1 MQTNTSSQT
10 SAQDSHPVRDFRA
23 YARIL
28 LKYAP
33 LIIGITI
40 ITTLIAAVYSFVAD
54 EVYEATVTLRI
65 QRESANLMPMLDS
78 TLYAGTRDLDYFQT
92 EMKLFKSRRLARA
105 VVAQLEQ
112 MRRPFQPEG
121 VADFEQRV
129 TLFMKKIDVRAE
141 PRTQLIHVTVE
152 DKDRLNARDYA
163 NLVAATFIRQR
174 IEDQMNTA
182 KHYRDYLHASI
193 TNQEEVI
200 KQRED
205 ELREFKRLNRY
216 DEQEAAAL
224 RKKLAQRQ
232 EDLAALERT
241 LYGTAPLSEAERYST
256 KEQIDTITA
265 AIADLRR
272 QIASNENTSVEIK
285 FLEQQVQTAQAQYQ
299 GLLQM
304 AERVNVLTSEFDPRT
319 TSIVDEAVL
328 PTKPSKP
335 RKTLNMLLG
344 MMFGV
349 ILGVSIAFF
358 AEYLDDTI
366 KSPNDIETVLRLPFL
381 GLIPSVTRNLSV
393 APVENIVESE
403 PKGTVAEA
411 YRAIRTN
418 ILFSSDR
425 QIKCI
430 VVTSS
435 GPGEGKTT
443 TAINIA
449 HVMARAGDRTLL
461 IDADMRRPRI
471 HKVFGIDGSAKGLS
485 NYLIGNASEDETCH
499 ASPAESLTVMI
510 AGPIPPNPVELL
522 NSPRLQRLI
531 EHMRARYDR
540 IIIDTPPVIAVTD
553 PAILSRLADAVILTV
568 HGGRAHRDVV
578 KRAAEVLRNVGGQIL
593 GVILNNVNIFRA
605 SYYDYYYYSYYRY
618 AYGYKYGYNARAG
631 KGKAAE
637 RKKTSA
643 PAADRATEV

>member
-1 MQTNTSSQT
+1 MQTEQT
-10 SAQDSHPVRDFRA
+10 TQPQAQGSHPVRDFRA

-54 EVYEATVTLRI
+54 EIYEATVTVRI
-65 QRESANLMPMLDS
+65 QRESANLVPALENA
-78 TLYAGTRDLDYFQT
+78 LYAGTRDLDYFQT
-92 EMKLFKSRRLARA
+92 EMKLFKSRRLATA
-105 VVAQLEQ
+105 VVSQLEQ

-129 TLFMKKIDVRAE
+129 TLFMKKINVRAE
-141 PRTQLIHVTVE
+141 PRTQLVYVTVE
-152 DKDRLNARDYA
+152 DKDRVNARDYA
-163 NLVAATFIRQR
+163 NLVAETFIRQR
-174 IEDQMNTA
+174 IQDHMENA
-182 KHYRDYLHASI
+182 RHYSDYLYVSI
-193 TNQEEVI
+193 TNQEEI
-200 KQRED
+200 IRLREE
-205 ELREFKRLNRY
+205 ELREFRQRNRY
-216 DEQEAAAL
+216 DELEADAL
-224 RKKLAQRQ
+224 RKKLVERQ
-232 EDLAALERT
+232 EDLAELERK
-241 LYGTAPLSEAERYST
+241 LYGATPLNEAERYST
-256 KEQIDTITA
+256 QEQIDAIKA
-265 AIADLRR
+265 SIADLRR
-272 QIASNENTSVEIK
+272 QIVSNENIRVEIK
-285 FLEQQVQTAQAQYQ
+285 IREQQVQTAQAQYQ

-304 AERVNVLTSEFDPRT
+304 YERVGVLSREFDPRT
-319 TSIVDEAVL
+319 TSIVDRAVL
-328 PTKPSKP
+328 PTKPAKP

-344 MMFGV
+344 MLFGV
-349 ILGVSIAFF
+349 VLGVSIAFF

-366 KSPNDIETVLRLPFL
+366 KSPNDIETILRLPFL
-381 GLIPSVTRNLSV
+381 GLIPSVTKNLSV

-471 HKVFGIDGSAKGLS
+471 HKVFGIDGTAKGLS
-485 NYLIGNASEDETCH
+485 NYLIGNATEAETCLRT
-499 ASPAESLTVMI
+499 SVDSLEVVI

-522 NSPRLQRLI
+522 NSPRLQSLM
-531 EHMRARYDR
+531 EHARGRYDR

-553 PAILSRLADAVILTV
+553 PAILSRMADAVILTV

-578 KRAAEVLRNVGGQIL
+578 KRAVEVLRNVGGQIL

-618 AYGYKYGYNARAG
+618 AYGYKYGYSSRSA
-631 KGKAAE
+631 KAAE
-637 RKKTSA
+637 RKKART
-643 PAADRATEV
+643 PAESNATEV

>member
-1 MQTNTSSQT
+1 M
-10 SAQDSHPVRDFRA
+10 RDVRA

-33 LIIGITI
+33 LIIGITV
-40 ITTLIAAVYSFVAD
+40 ITTLIAAIYSFVAD

-65 QRESANLMPMLDS
+65 QRESANLVPPLES

-92 EMKLFKSRRLARA
+92 EMKLFKSRRLAAA
-105 VVAQLEQ
+105 VVSQLEQ

-121 VADFEQRV
+121 VADFEERV

-141 PRTQLIHVTVE
+141 PRTQLIYVTVE
-152 DKDRLNARDYA
+152 DKDRVNARDYA
-163 NLVAATFIRQR
+163 NLVAETFIRQR
-174 IEDQMNTA
+174 IQDQMENA
-182 KHYRDYLHASI
+182 RHYSDYLYASI
-193 TNQEEVI
+193 TNQEEI
-200 KQRED
+200 IRLREE
-205 ELREFKRLNRY
+205 ELREFRRRNSYDELEAETLRKTLAKRL
-216 DEQEAAAL
+216 
-224 RKKLAQRQ
+224 
-232 EDLAALERT
+232 EDLAEHERK
-241 LYGTAPLSEAERYST
+241 LYGASSLSEAEQRRV
-256 KEQIDTITA
+256 KEQLDLITA

-272 QIASNENTSVEIK
+272 QIASNENTRVEIK
-285 FLEQQVQTAQAQYQ
+285 ILEQQIQTAQAQYQ

-304 AERVNVLTSEFDPRT
+304 YERVGVLSREFDPRT
-319 TSIVDEAVL
+319 TSIVDRAVL
-328 PTKPSKP
+328 PTRPAKP

-344 MMFGV
+344 MLFGI

-358 AEYLDDTI
+358 AEYLDDTV

-381 GLIPSVTRNLSV
+381 GLIPSVTKNMSV
-393 APVENIVESE
+393 APVETIVESE

-411 YRAIRTN
+411 YRTIRTN

-471 HKVFGIDGSAKGLS
+471 QKVFGIDGRAKGLS
-485 NYLIGNASEDETCH
+485 NYLIGNASETEPFYRTPSDLLE
-499 ASPAESLTVMI
+499 VMV

-522 NSPRLQRLI
+522 NSPRLQRLM
-531 EHMRARYDR
+531 EHVRARYDR

-618 AYGYKYGYNARAG
+618 AYGYKYGYSARTRKSTEHRNTGAP
-631 KGKAAE
+631 AAE
-637 RKKTSA
+637 R
-643 PAADRATEV
+643 ATDI

>member
-1 MQTNTSSQT
+1 MQTDVTPQGTSHDT
-10 SAQDSHPVRDFRA
+10 HPVRDVRS

-33 LIIGITI
+33 LIIGITLV
-40 ITTLIAAVYSFVAD
+40 TTLVAAVYSFVAD
-54 EVYEATVTLRI
+54 EVYEATVTVRI
-65 QRESANLMPMLDS
+65 QRETANLVPMIDS
-78 TLYAGTRDLDYFQT
+78 ALYAGARDMDYFQT

-174 IEDQMNTA
+174 IEDQMTTA
-182 KHYRDYLHASI
+182 KHYRDYLQASI
-193 TNQEEVI
+193 TNQEQVI
-200 KQRED
+200 KLRED
-205 ELREFKRLNRY
+205 ELREFKRRHHY
-216 DEQEAAAL
+216 DEQEAEAL
-224 RKKLAQRQ
+224 RKKLTERQ
-232 EDLAALERT
+232 EDLAALERK
-241 LYGTAPLSEAERYST
+241 LYGSPQLTEAERYNL
-256 KEQIDTITA
+256 KEQISAVTA
-265 AIADLRR
+265 AIEDLRR
-272 QIASNENTSVEIK
+272 QITSNDNIQVEIRL
-285 FLEQQVQTAQAQYQ
+285 LEQQVQTARAQYQ

-319 TSIVDEAVL
+319 VSIVDEAVL
-328 PTKPSKP
+328 PLRPARP

-344 MMFGV
+344 MMFGL

-358 AEYLDDTI
+358 AEYLDDTV
-366 KSPNDIETVLRLPFL
+366 KSPHDVETILRLPFL
-381 GLIPSVTRNLSV
+381 GLIPSVTKHMSV

-443 TAINIA
+443 TAVNMA

-461 IDADMRRPRI
+461 IDGDMRRPRI
-471 HKVFGIDGSAKGLS
+471 HKIFGIDGSVKGLS
-485 NYLIGNASEDETCH
+485 NYLVGNADEREACYRT
-499 ASPAESLTVMI
+499 TVPLLDVMVS
-510 AGPIPPNPVELL
+510 GPIPPNPVELL
-522 NSPRLQRLI
+522 NSPRLLSLI
-531 EHMRARYDR
+531 TYARDHYDR
-540 IIIDTPPVIAVTD
+540 IIIDTPPAIAVTD

-578 KRAAEVLRNVGGQIL
+578 KRAIEVLRNVGGQII
-593 GVILNNVNIFRA
+593 GAILNNVNIFQA

-618 AYGYKYGYNARAG
+618 AYGYKYGYGSRG
-631 KGKAAE
+631 
-637 RKKTSA
+637 RSSTQKK
-643 PAADRATEV
+643 PATVSSDSSTDL

>member
-1 MQTNTSSQT
+1 MQADQT
-10 SAQDSHPVRDFRA
+10 PQAQPEASHPVRDFRA

-54 EVYEATVTLRI
+54 EVYQATVTVRI
-65 QRESANLMPMLDS
+65 QRESANLVPALES

-92 EMKLFKSRRLARA
+92 EMKLFKSRRLAAA
-105 VVAQLEQ
+105 VVSQLEQ

-141 PRTQLIHVTVE
+141 PRTQLIYVTVE
-152 DKDRLNARDYA
+152 DKDRVNARDYA
-163 NLVAATFIRQR
+163 NLVAETFIRQR
-174 IEDQMNTA
+174 IQDQMENA
-182 KHYRDYLHASI
+182 RHYSDYLHASI
-193 TNQEEVI
+193 TNQEEI
-200 KQRED
+200 IRLREE
-205 ELREFKRLNRY
+205 ELREFRRRNKY
-216 DEQEAAAL
+216 DEIEAEAL
-224 RKKLAQRQ
+224 RKKLAERHA
-232 EDLAALERT
+232 DLAEHERK
-241 LYGTAPLSEAERYST
+241 LYGATTLSEADRYSI
-256 KEQIDTITA
+256 KEQIDTIKA
-265 AIADLRR
+265 SIADLQR
-272 QIASNENTSVEIK
+272 QITSNENVRVEIK
-285 FLEQQVQTAQAQYQ
+285 ILEQQVQTAQAQYQ

-304 AERVNVLTSEFDPRT
+304 YERVGVLSREFDPRT
-319 TSIVDEAVL
+319 TSIVDRAVL
-328 PTKPSKP
+328 PTKPAKP

-344 MMFGV
+344 MLFGL

-381 GLIPSVTRNLSV
+381 GLIPSVTKNLSV

-461 IDADMRRPRI
+461 IDADMRRPRV
-471 HKVFGIDGSAKGLS
+471 HKVFGINSAAKGLS
-485 NYLIGNASEDETCH
+485 NYLIGNATESETCH
-499 ASPAESLTVMI
+499 RTSVESLEVMI

-522 NSPRLQRLI
+522 NSPRLQNLM
-531 EHMRARYDR
+531 EHVRAQYDR

-553 PAILSRLADAVILTV
+553 PAILSRMADAVILTV

-578 KRAAEVLRNVGGQIL
+578 KRAVEVLRNVGGQIL

-618 AYGYKYGYNARAG
+618 AYGYKYGYSSRSG
-631 KGKAAE
+631 KGSE
-637 RKKTSA
+637 RKKARKS
-643 PAADRATEV
+643 AADNTTEV

>member
-1 MQTNTSSQT
+1 MQTEITT
-10 SAQDSHPVRDFRA
+10 APAQDTHPVRDVRT

-33 LIIGITI
+33 LIVGITI
-40 ITTLIAAVYSFVAD
+40 ITTLVAGVYSFVAD
-54 EVYEATVTLRI
+54 EIYEATVTLRI
-65 QRESANLMPMLDS
+65 QRDSANLLPLLDS
-78 TLYAGTRDLDYFQT
+78 TLYAGSRDLDYFQT
-92 EMKLFKSRRLARA
+92 EMKLIKSRRLARA
-105 VVAQLEQ
+105 VLQQLEQ

-129 TLFMKKIDVRAE
+129 TLFIKKIDVRAE

-163 NLVAATFIRQR
+163 NLVATTFIRQR
-174 IEDQMNTA
+174 IEDQMATA

-193 TNQEEVI
+193 TNQEETI
-200 KQRED
+200 KLRED
-205 ELREFKRLNRY
+205 ELREFKRRHHY
-216 DEQEAAAL
+216 DEQEIDAL
-224 RKKLAQRQ
+224 RKKLVARQ
-232 EDLAALERT
+232 EDLAALERK
-241 LYGTAPLSEAERYST
+241 LYGTADLSEAERYSL
-256 KEQIDTITA
+256 KEQISAITA
-265 AIADLRR
+265 AIEDMRR
-272 QIASNENTSVEIK
+272 QIASNDNIQVEVRL
-285 FLEQQVQTAQAQYQ
+285 LEQQLQTARNQYQ

-319 TSIVDEAVL
+319 ISIVDEAVL
-328 PTKPSKP
+328 PLKPARP

-344 MMFGV
+344 MLFGL

-366 KSPNDIETVLRLPFL
+366 KSPHDVETILRLPFL
-381 GLIPSVTRNLSV
+381 GLIPSVTKNMSV

-425 QIKCI
+425 QIKSI

-443 TAINIA
+443 TAVNIA

-471 HKVFGIDGSAKGLS
+471 HKIFGVDSTVKGLS
-485 NYLIGNASEDETCH
+485 NYLVGNAE
-499 ASPAESLTVMI
+499 AAEACYKTTVPQLDIMVS
-510 AGPIPPNPVELL
+510 GPIPPNPVELL
-522 NSPRLQRLI
+522 NSPRLQAL
-531 EHMRARYDR
+531 MQYAREQYDR
-540 IIIDTPPVIAVTD
+540 IIIDTPPAIAVTD

-578 KRAAEVLRNVGGQIL
+578 KRAIEIVRNVGGQIL
-593 GVILNNVNIFRA
+593 GAILNNVNIFRA

-618 AYGYKYGYNARAG
+618 AYGYKYGYGTRGKTAR
-631 KGKAAE
+631 KQ
-637 RKKTSA
+637 
-643 PAADRATEV
+643 PAALPADSSTEL